1 MIEQD
6 ANGVWTRD
14 KRTEWEAELVPS
26 WHWPLS
32 PPACSSFPA
41 IPRSISPF
49 PSLSLSSLFL
59 LRSLWWIPS
68 SSFQASCSKSC
79 VAMNCNCE
87 LRFFFFLFYQLI
99 SLINVVFLG
108 GLWSYGDQI
117 WEVLW
122 GGMDG
127 LCWGEA
133 MWWTWCLL

>member
-1 MIEQD
+1 MPMASEPETSAQ
-6 ANGVWTRD
+6 NERRSSCPPGTGHSR
-14 KRTEWEAELVPS
+14 RRP
-26 WHWPLS
+26 PPRFRRS
-32 PPACSSFPA
+32 PGQSL
-41 IPRSISPF
+41 
-49 PSLSLSSLFL
+49 PSLLFLYPSLFL
-59 LRSLWWIPS
+59 LRSLWSIPS

-99 SLINVVFLG
+99 SLINVVFLR

-133 MWWTWCLL
+133 MWWTWFLL